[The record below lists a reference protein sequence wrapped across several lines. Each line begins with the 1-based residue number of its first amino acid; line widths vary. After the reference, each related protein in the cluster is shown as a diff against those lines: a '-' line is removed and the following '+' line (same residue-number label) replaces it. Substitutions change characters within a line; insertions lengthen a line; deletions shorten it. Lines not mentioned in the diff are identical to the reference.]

1 MKGHDQLVLT
11 DPERAAEPTRA
22 PDLVGRPIAVAN
34 ETARDHG
41 LTVTSSAV
49 QVDDATQWGLVVAQ
63 DPAVGEP
70 IDGATALSVLVG
82 TAAARTT
89 DTLAEPSERGRK
101 VTADD
106 DPTGSLEEW
115 LSTAKADSS
124 AAPYVVDL
132 GAGRA

>member
-11 DPERAAEPTRA
+11 DPERAAEPILA
-22 PDLVGRPIAVAN
+22 PDLVGRPVAVAN
-34 ETARDHG
+34 ETARDQG
-41 LTVTSSAV
+41 LTVASSAV

-70 IDGATALSVLVG
+70 VDGATALSVLVG
-82 TAAARTT
+82 TAAASGARTT
-89 DTLAEPSERGRK
+89 DTLAEPSEEGRK
-101 VTADD
+101 VSAQD

-132 GAGRA
+132 G